1 MTLTNDQY
9 KTSLNANFGKIKCI
23 WKKYVLTI
31 IKKTLELTYML
42 IALAIRMGN

>member
-23 WKKYVLTI
+23 WKKYILTI
-31 IKKTLELTYML
+31 IKKHELTYML
-42 IALAIRMGN
+42 IALAIKMGN